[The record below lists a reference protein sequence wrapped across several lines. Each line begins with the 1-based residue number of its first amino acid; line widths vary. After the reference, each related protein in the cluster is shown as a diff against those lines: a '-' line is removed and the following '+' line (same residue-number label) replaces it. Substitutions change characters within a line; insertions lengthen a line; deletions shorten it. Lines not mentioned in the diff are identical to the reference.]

1 MTSLLDNLSI
11 AWTGD
16 FDSLRKFTSNE
27 LKLDGNWEQPDGD
40 KKIFNSENISI
51 TWRKAK
57 SILNIEGV
65 EAGKIIYLLCAQLC
79 KNTDST
85 IQSGNTN
92 YSNSSCQTDLTNLQS
107 CCHKSSD
114 VHIGHQQ
121 TPKKPLENDIFKN

>member
-27 LKLDGNWEQPDGD
+27 LKLDGNWEQPGGD

-65 EAGKIIYLLCAQLC
+65 EA
-79 KNTDST
+79 
-85 IQSGNTN
+85 
-92 YSNSSCQTDLTNLQS
+92 
-107 CCHKSSD
+107 
-114 VHIGHQQ
+114 
-121 TPKKPLENDIFKN
+121 